1 MKILSNILL
10 LLCCFTVAGAQNL
23 PEFKEKPSYLDTK
36 TGKLIEL
43 EKSQY
48 NAMAKA
54 KGLFKAEVGF
64 VLNGASSTISILAQ
78 KELKFVVRVAD
89 GIDPTS
95 IFDLAKFSIRG
106 NQRIFITTVAKA
118 TSTTTSLEK
127 IPFEVKKIKN
137 EYYYLIVKELQSGE
151 YFFGSKE
158 FMFAFSIQ

>member
-23 PEFKEKPSYLDTK
+23 PEFKEKPSFVEGK

-48 NAMAKA
+48 TPMAKA
-54 KGLFKAEVGF
+54 KGLFKAEGGF
-64 VLNGASSTISILAQ
+64 VLNGASSPVSILGQ

-95 IFDLAKFSIRG
+95 IFDLAKFTIRG

-137 EYYYLIVKELQSGE
+137 EYHYLIVKELQSGE

-158 FMFAFSIQ
+158 FMFAFAIK